1 MPIGKLASKFNAA
14 GISSKLMCYLIIIIL
29 LISLL
34 LLLFRS
40 MYTAPNTTSA
50 SGTVSTTYDMLITNE
65 SIKLI
70 EGKKRRR
77 RCLDCDGCKAPK
89 CETCKYCLDP
99 TLKRPCI
106 MKTCKQLQ

>member
-1 MPIGKLASKFNAA
+1 MLIAKLASKLNVA
-14 GISSKLMCYLIIIIL
+14 GISSKLMCYLTIIIL

-50 SGTVSTTYDMLITNE
+50 SGTVSTTYDMLITNG
-65 SIKLI
+65 SIK
-70 EGKKRRR
+70 GKKHRRH
-77 RCLDCDGCKAPK
+77 CLDCNGCKAPK

-99 TLKRPCI
+99 TLKKPCI